1 MRFFKAL
8 SVSSPQRK
16 RKFAATRRLL
26 LKVQNLSGSP
36 SGKQCFSL
44 FNASA
49 ASQSK
54 LLKKAASML
63 VAELEEKREEKERVV
78 NGCFPPLKLSG
89 MSVQELQV
97 QKAMVPPPCLGL
109 SHGT

>member
-1 MRFFKAL
+1 
-8 SVSSPQRK
+8 
-16 RKFAATRRLL
+16 
-26 LKVQNLSGSP
+26 
-36 SGKQCFSL
+36 
-44 FNASA
+44 
-49 ASQSK
+49 
-54 LLKKAASML
+54 ML

-97 QKAMVPPPCLGL
+97 RKAMVPPPCLGL